1 MAMFKTLK
9 DLQNSTKKADMGSVG
24 TDRVKRFFTIK
35 PDESF
40 QIRFRQELTEDSG
53 NFTDAAGVAHVVR
66 VHSNPADF
74 TKNAIC
80 TGDDEKYGYKC
91 WACEQ
96 IDKDRGWKAK
106 QHLLLNVAVFNSN
119 DEVWEPRVLDQKFT
133 GAHVAESVV
142 EYALEYGTLLD
153 RTYKISRKGTK
164 QQTQYTLIPL
174 APKDEDQSIKD
185 LPMHDLEKVYR
196 SFSYSEQAGFYLG
209 SEDKA
214 GASAWGDDPF

>member
-9 DLQNSTKKADMGSVG
+9 DLQNSTKKAPASSQGG
-24 TDRVKRFFTIK
+24 DRVKRFFTIK

-40 QIRFRQELTEDSG
+40 QIRFRQELTEDSQG
-53 NFTDAAGVAHVVR
+53 FTEDDGVAHVVR
-66 VHSNPADF
+66 VHSNPNDF

-80 TGDDEKYGYKC
+80 TADDERYGYKC

-96 IDKDRGWKAK
+96 LDKDRGWKAK
-106 QHLLLNVAVFNSN
+106 QHLLLNVAVY
-119 DEVWEPRVLDQKFT
+119 DPDTDAWEPRVLDQKFT

-153 RTYKISRKGTK
+153 RTYKISRKGVK

-174 APKDEDQSIKD
+174 APKEADSSITS
-185 LPMHDLEKVYR
+185 LPMHDLTKVFRTIPYA
-196 SFSYSEQAGFYLG
+196 EQSAFYVG
-209 SEDKA
+209 AEDSS
-214 GASAWGDDPF
+214 GASSWSDDF

>member
-9 DLQNSTKKADMGSVG
+9 DLQNSTKKQSVG
-24 TDRVKRFFTIK
+24 ADYGDKVKRFFTIK

-40 QIRFRQELTEDSG
+40 QIRFRQELTEDSA
-53 NFTDAAGVAHVVR
+53 NFDENLGVANVVR

-80 TGDDEKYGYKC
+80 TGDDERYGYKC

-106 QHLLLNVAVFNSN
+106 QHLLINVAVYNPDN
-119 DEVWEPRVLDQKFT
+119 DTWEPRVLDQKFT

-142 EYALEYGTLLD
+142 EYALEYSTLLD
-153 RTYKISRKGTK
+153 RTYKISRKGSK

-174 APKDEDQSIKD
+174 APKDVDPSIAD
-185 LPMHDLEKVYR
+185 MPMHDLERVYR
-196 SFSYSEQAGFYLG
+196 KFAYAEQSGFYLG
-209 SEDKA
+209 SEERS
-214 GASAWGDDPF
+214 GASSWSDDF

>member
-9 DLQNSTKKADMGSVG
+9 DLQNSTKKQTMGAEG
-24 TDRVKRFFTIK
+24 GERVKRFFTIK

-53 NFTDAAGVAHVVR
+53 NFDESLGVAHVVR

-74 TKNAIC
+74 TKNGVC
-80 TGDDEKYGYKC
+80 TGDDERYGYKC

-106 QHLLLNVAVFNSN
+106 QHLLINVAVYNPDS
-119 DEVWEPRVLDQKFT
+119 DTWEPRVLDQKFT

-142 EYALEYGTLLD
+142 EYALEYGTLMD
-153 RTYKISRKGTK
+153 RTYKISRKGVK

-174 APKDEDQSIKD
+174 APKDEDASIAS
-185 LPMHDLEKVYR
+185 LPMHDLTKVYR
-196 SFSYSEQAGFYLG
+196 SLAYAEQSSFYLG
-209 SEDKA
+209 SEESS
-214 GASAWGDDPF
+214 GASSWSDDF

>member
-9 DLQNSTKKADMGSVG
+9 DLQNSTKKPETTGFSGEKA
-24 TDRVKRFFTIK
+24 KRFFTIK

-40 QIRFRQELTEDSG
+40 QIRFRQELTEDSA
-53 NFTDAAGVAHVVR
+53 NFIDDVGVAHVVR

-74 TKNAIC
+74 TKNAVC

-106 QHLLLNVAVFNSN
+106 QHLLVNVAVFNAEEN
-119 DEVWEPRVLDQKFT
+119 IWEPRVLDQKFT

-174 APKDEDQSIKD
+174 APKDADASIAD

-196 SFSYSEQAGFYLG
+196 SYSYSEQSGFYLG
-209 SEDKA
+209 SES
-214 GASAWGDDPF
+214 GGSASSWSDDF